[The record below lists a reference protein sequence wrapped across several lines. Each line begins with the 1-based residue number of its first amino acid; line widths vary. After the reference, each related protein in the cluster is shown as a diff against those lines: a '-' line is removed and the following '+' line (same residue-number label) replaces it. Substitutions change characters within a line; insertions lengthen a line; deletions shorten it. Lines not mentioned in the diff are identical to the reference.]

1 MRYLFFAA
9 ALLSCSKPRPSSTSA
24 EGSSLQCTHNKEYY
38 LTICEDKYVRCYFP
52 SGGGIHCIPIES
64 TQR

>member
-1 MRYLFFAA
+1 MRYLFLVATLF
-9 ALLSCSKPRPSSTSA
+9 SCSKTLPHSASA
-24 EGSSLQCTHNKEYY
+24 ESGYLQCTHNKEYY